1 MGEQIVLAHLHGV
14 SAAQMTLRL
23 GPLPLAKPAVGTPSP
38 SKSGQWEAQAWQCH
52 EHLWV
57 QHCGGDAT
65 QDAAASQ
72 FGEASPA
79 KPEHEPE
86 KGAWW

>member
-1 MGEQIVLAHLHGV
+1 MGEQIVLVHLHGV

-57 QHCGGDAT
+57 QRCGGMRLRMLQPAHLEKHHL
-65 QDAAASQ
+65 QDQSM
-72 FGEASPA
+72 SL
-79 KPEHEPE
+79 
-86 KGAWW
+86 